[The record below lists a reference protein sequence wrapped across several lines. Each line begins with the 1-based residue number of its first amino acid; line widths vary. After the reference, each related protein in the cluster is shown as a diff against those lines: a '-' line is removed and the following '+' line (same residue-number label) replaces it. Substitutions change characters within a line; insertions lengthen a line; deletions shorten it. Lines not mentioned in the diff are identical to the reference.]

1 MNRKTRTM
9 IVVAVAVATA
19 AVASA
24 SVYRAVGRIPV
35 REVEVAHQYVVLAAR
50 PVALGARLTAAD
62 VKRVGW
68 PASSPLTGAFTSS
81 EEVVG
86 RGVVTAISENEP
98 ITESKLASPNAGA
111 GLSPAIPPGMRAISV
126 KDNEVNG
133 VTGRAV
139 PGSRAYV
146 KVTVRRSVQALIT
159 MLLPNMHLI
168 TLGTIY

>member
-86 RGVVTAISENEP
+86 RGVVTAKI
-98 ITESKLASPNAGA
+98 
-111 GLSPAIPPGMRAISV
+111 
-126 KDNEVNG
+126 
-133 VTGRAV
+133 GRASCRERV
-139 PGSRAYV
+139 E
-146 KVTVRRSVQALIT
+146 I
-159 MLLPNMHLI
+159 
-168 TLGTIY
+168 